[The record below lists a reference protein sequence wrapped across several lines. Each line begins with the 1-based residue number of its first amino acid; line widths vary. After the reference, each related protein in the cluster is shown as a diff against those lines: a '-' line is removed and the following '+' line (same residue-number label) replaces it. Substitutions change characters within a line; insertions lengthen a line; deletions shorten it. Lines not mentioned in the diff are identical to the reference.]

1 MSTTSSSTSGSRPTS
16 RHHDTGFPDF
26 FASCTTSMRHPEA
39 VIDPGFA
46 MSAEHI
52 DPSKSLHRS
61 RKTLLRK
68 HRRTISHGKITEEEL
83 AQLALERPPSRL
95 SEASSTT
102 KQADFKSYDSNAN
115 LAQSPNAGAENPG
128 RAKESGSILGLTPGF
143 QYANDEAHDKDER
156 QKSNILRKLIN
167 KT

>member
-16 RHHDTGFPDF
+16 RHQPYDTGFPDF

-39 VIDPGFA
+39 VIEPGFA

-83 AQLALERPPSRL
+83 AQLALERRI

-102 KQADFKSYDSNAN
+102 KQADSKSYDSNAN
-115 LAQSPNAGAENPG
+115 LTQSSNAGAESPS
-128 RAKESGSILGLTPGF
+128 RAKETRSIMGLTPGF
-143 QYANDEAHDKDER
+143 QYANDEAHDDDER
-156 QKSNILRKLIN
+156 RKSNIFRKLIN